1 MLAGISA
8 TWYTFLEQ
16 GRDVRPSR
24 QVLDAIARALGLA
37 GAERTHLFAIAVDE
51 PVPTS
56 PDEVLDAEVA
66 RVVDLL
72 DPAPTY
78 VTGGTFDLLAWNTAA
93 AELFRG
99 ALDHGEHPNL
109 VRWVFL
115 DQDARYVLPD
125 WTDVA
130 QGLLAR
136 LRARA
141 GRTRASR
148 FTRNSRTTFVRPAR
162 RPTVVAA
169 VRRGRRRR
177 WDQARQAG
185 RRAGATPRVHLVRR
199 CRPTGSDHDDLPPP
213 GYPVTSTHPAS
224 GNRSATAR
232 SRGRDGVRSTC
243 ELSRSRAR
251 GPPGLSRCSYHQ
263 RDPPSDRR
271 RTRVPTGACA
281 GVGAVALVLDGRFG
295 QCLGSTRDPEPR
307 SCRLS
312 RGANQDGTS
321 PAGRRA

>member
-1 MLAGISA
+1 MSDVTEQQRRELGAFLRARRERVSPVDVGLPGSSRRRTPGLRREELAMLAGISA

-51 PVPTS
+51 PAPTS
-56 PDEVLDAEVA
+56 PDQVLDPEVA

-78 VTGGTFDLLAWNTAA
+78 VTGATFDLLAWNTAA

-141 GRTRASR
+141 GRHPGVAVYAELEADLRGAS
-148 FTRNSRTTFVRPAR
+148 PEAD
-162 RPTVVAA
+162 
-169 VRRGRRRR
+169 R
-177 WDQARQAG
+177 WWPRYDVGTPGAGIKRVRQADG
-185 RRAGATPRVHLVRR
+185 QVQRLAYTSFDVADRPDQTMTTYRRQKYGEIDP
-199 CRPTGSDHDDLPPP
+199 S
-213 GYPVTSTHPAS
+213 
-224 GNRSATAR
+224 
-232 SRGRDGVRSTC
+232 GVR
-243 ELSRSRAR
+243 
-251 GPPGLSRCSYHQ
+251 
-263 RDPPSDRR
+263 
-271 RTRVPTGACA
+271 
-281 GVGAVALVLDGRFG
+281 
-295 QCLGSTRDPEPR
+295 
-307 SCRLS
+307 
-312 RGANQDGTS
+312 
-321 PAGRRA
+321 